1 MLNNN
6 FLMLLKLGKVCL
18 NLDPLIKAV
27 SPIAIFVLTIIL
39 AVIYWIVSV
48 TFGWFITV
56 SRHSFDHF
64 SLSDHMGFM
73 LESILS
79 NVIQLG

>member
-27 SPIAIFVLTIIL
+27 SPIAILVLTIIL
-39 AVIYWIVSV
+39 CYNLLDSKCHVWLVYNCFQAQ
-48 TFGWFITV
+48 F
-56 SRHSFDHF
+56 
-64 SLSDHMGFM
+64 
-73 LESILS
+73 
-79 NVIQLG
+79 